1 MVGDTDCGYQ
11 KKKVIRSNQD
21 LGFNTLVPDLSNS
34 ESESTADQ
42 SKAEIKE
49 ETSITEGES
58 EARKMQTLDDD
69 ESITC
74 LLYTSRCV

>member
-1 MVGDTDCGYQ
+1 MR
-11 KKKVIRSNQD
+11 KKVIRSRDVRFDENIMHYQD
-21 LGFNTLVPDLSNS
+21 LGFNTLAPDLSNP

-58 EARKMQTLDDD
+58 EARKMQT
-69 ESITC
+69 
-74 LLYTSRCV
+74 